1 MHPTY
6 LQAAKPPMAPEAEKK
21 LVAAAEKSSLDEATA
36 ATAAGQVITAL
47 PLLHLADGA
56 AMHV

>member
-1 MHPTY
+1 MTINY

-36 ATAAGQVITAL
+36 AAAAGQVTSAFVSC
-47 PLLHLADGA
+47 ASR
-56 AMHV
+56 